1 MAMKTILVT
10 GFAAFGGEKINPSW
24 EAVKQLD
31 QLIIDEHQLIARQLP
46 CSFAESSQ
54 HLTKLLEELQ
64 PQIVLNIGQAG
75 GRLDISLERVA
86 INLDDARIADNL
98 GAQPIDQIII
108 KDAPSAYFTN
118 LPLKAILQAVR
129 SNGIPA
135 SISYSAG
142 TFVCNHVFYTLM
154 HWINTVNPAIKGGFI
169 HIPYLP
175 EQAAVLGAQPSMTRE
190 TVISGLKIILKTII
204 TTPQDISAVGG
215 TIC

>member
-1 MAMKTILVT
+1 MKTILIT
-10 GFAAFGGEKINPSW
+10 GFEAFGGGKINPSW

-46 CSFAESSQ
+46 CSFAESSE

-98 GAQPIDQIII
+98 GAQPIDQTII
-108 KDAPSAYFTN
+108 KDAPNAYFTN
-118 LPLKAILQAVR
+118 LPLKALLQVAR
-129 SNGIPA
+129 NNGIPA

-175 EQAAVLGAQPSMTRE
+175 EQAAALGAQPSMTQE
-190 TVISGLKIILKTII
+190 TVISGLKTILKTII
-204 TTPQDISAVGG
+204 ATPKDISAVGG

>member
-1 MAMKTILVT
+1 MKTILIT

-46 CSFAESSQ
+46 CSFAESSG

-98 GAQPIDQIII
+98 GAQPIDQTII
-108 KDAPSAYFTN
+108 KNAPNAYFTN
-118 LPLKAILQAVR
+118 LPLKAILQVAR
-129 SNGIPA
+129 NNGIPA

-154 HWINTVNPAIKGGFI
+154 HWINTLNPAIKGGFI

-175 EQAAVLGAQPSMTRE
+175 EQAAALGAQPSMTAE
-190 TVISGLKIILKTII
+190 TVINGLKIILKTII
-204 TTPQDISAVGG
+204 ATPQDISAVGG

>member
-1 MAMKTILVT
+1 MKTILIT
-10 GFAAFGGEKINPSW
+10 GFEAFGGGKINPSW

-31 QLIIDEHQLIARQLP
+31 QLIIDGHQLIARQLP
-46 CSFAESSQ
+46 CSFTESSE

-98 GAQPIDQIII
+98 GTQPIDQTII
-108 KDAPSAYFTN
+108 KNAPNAYFTN
-118 LPLKAILQAVR
+118 LPLKAILQVAR

-175 EQAAVLGAQPSMTRE
+175 EQAAALGAQPSMTQE
-190 TVISGLKIILKTII
+190 TVISGLKTILKTII
-204 TTPQDISAVGG
+204 ATPKDISAVGG

>member
-1 MAMKTILVT
+1 MKTILIT

-46 CSFAESSQ
+46 CSFAESSE

-98 GAQPIDQIII
+98 GAQPIDQTII
-108 KDAPSAYFTN
+108 KDAPNAYFTN
-118 LPLKAILQAVR
+118 LPLKALLQVAR
-129 SNGIPA
+129 NNGIPA

-175 EQAAVLGAQPSMTRE
+175 EQAAALGAQPSMTQE
-190 TVISGLKIILKTII
+190 TVISGLKTILKTII
-204 TTPQDISAVGG
+204 ATPKDISAVGG

>member
-1 MAMKTILVT
+1 MNTILIT

-31 QLIIDEHQLIARQLP
+31 QLIIDEYQLIARQLP
-46 CSFAESSQ
+46 CSFAESSE
-54 HLTKLLEELQ
+54 HLIKLLEELQ

-98 GAQPIDQIII
+98 GAQPIDQTII
-108 KDAPSAYFTN
+108 KNAPSAYFTN
-118 LPLKAILQAVR
+118 LPLKALLQSAR
-129 SNGIPA
+129 NNGIPA

-154 HWINTVNPAIKGGFI
+154 HWINTLNPAIKGGFI

-175 EQAAVLGAQPSMTRE
+175 EQAAALGAQPSMTQE

-204 TTPQDISAVGG
+204 ATPQDISTVGG

>member
-1 MAMKTILVT
+1 MKTILIT

-46 CSFAESSQ
+46 CSFAESSE
-54 HLTKLLEELQ
+54 HLNKLLEELQ

-98 GAQPIDQIII
+98 GAQPIDQTII
-108 KDAPSAYFTN
+108 KDAPNAYFTN
-118 LPLKAILQAVR
+118 LPLKALLQAAR
-129 SNGIPA
+129 NNGVPA

-154 HWINTVNPAIKGGFI
+154 HWINTLNPAIRGGFI

-175 EQAAVLGAQPSMTRE
+175 EQAAALGAQPSMTQE
-190 TVISGLKIILKTII
+190 TVISGLKTILKTII
-204 TTPQDISAVGG
+204 ATPKDISAVGG

>member
-1 MAMKTILVT
+1 MNTILIT

-31 QLIIDEHQLIARQLP
+31 QLIIDEYQLIARQLP
-46 CSFAESSQ
+46 CSFTESSE
-54 HLTKLLEELQ
+54 HLIKLLEELQ

-98 GAQPIDQIII
+98 GAQPIDQTII
-108 KDAPSAYFTN
+108 KNAPSAYFTN
-118 LPLKAILQAVR
+118 LPLKALLQAAR
-129 SNGIPA
+129 NNGIPA

-154 HWINTVNPAIKGGFI
+154 HWINMLNPAIKGGFI

-175 EQAAVLGAQPSMTRE
+175 EQAAALGAQPSMTQE
-190 TVISGLKIILKTII
+190 TVISGLKVILKTII
-204 TTPQDISAVGG
+204 ATPQDITAVGG

>member
-1 MAMKTILVT
+1 MKTILLT
-10 GFAAFGGEKINPSW
+10 GFEAFGGEKINPSW

-31 QLIIDEHQLIARQLP
+31 QLIIEEYQLIARQLP
-46 CSFAESSQ
+46 CSFTESSQ
-54 HLTKLLEELQ
+54 RLIQLLEELQ

-98 GAQPIDQIII
+98 GAQPIDQTII

-118 LPLKAILQAVR
+118 LPLKAILQTAR

-175 EQAAVLGAQPSMTRE
+175 EQAAALVAQPSMTQE
-190 TVISGLKIILKTII
+190 TVISGLKIILKTVIS
-204 TTPQDISAVGG
+204 TPQDISVVGG

>member
-1 MAMKTILVT
+1 MKTILLT
-10 GFAAFGGEKINPSW
+10 GFEAFGGEKINPSW

-46 CSFAESSQ
+46 CSFTGSSQ
-54 HLTKLLEELQ
+54 RLIQLLEELQ

-98 GAQPIDQIII
+98 GAQPIDQTII

-118 LPLKAILQAVR
+118 LPLKAILQTAR
-129 SNGIPA
+129 SNGVPA

-175 EQAAVLGAQPSMTRE
+175 EQAAALVAQPSMTQE
-190 TVISGLKIILKTII
+190 TVISGLKIIIKTII
-204 TTPQDISAVGG
+204 ATPQDISVVGG

>member
-1 MAMKTILVT
+1 MKTILIT
-10 GFAAFGGEKINPSW
+10 GFEAFGGEKINPSW

-31 QLIIDEHQLIARQLP
+31 QLIIEEYQLIARQLP
-46 CSFAESSQ
+46 CSFTESSQ
-54 HLTKLLEELQ
+54 RLIQLLEELQ

-98 GAQPIDQIII
+98 GAQPIDQTII

-118 LPLKAILQAVR
+118 LPLKAILQTAR

-175 EQAAVLGAQPSMTRE
+175 EQAAALVAQPSMTQE
-190 TVISGLKIILKTII
+190 TVISGLKIILKTVIS
-204 TTPQDISAVGG
+204 TPQDISAVGG

>member
-1 MAMKTILVT
+1 MKTILIT
-10 GFAAFGGEKINPSW
+10 GFEAFGGEKINPSW

-31 QLIIDEHQLIARQLP
+31 QLIIEEHQLIARQLP
-46 CSFAESSQ
+46 CSFTESSQ
-54 HLTKLLEELQ
+54 RLIQLLEELQ

-98 GAQPIDQIII
+98 GAQPIDQTII

-118 LPLKAILQAVR
+118 LPLKAILQTAR

-175 EQAAVLGAQPSMTRE
+175 EQAAALVAQPSMTQE
-190 TVISGLKIILKTII
+190 TVISGLKIILKTVIS
-204 TTPQDISAVGG
+204 TPQDISAVGG

>member
-1 MAMKTILVT
+1 MNTILIT

-31 QLIIDEHQLIARQLP
+31 KLIIDEYQLIARQLP
-46 CSFAESSQ
+46 CSFTESSE
-54 HLTKLLEELQ
+54 HLIKLLEELQ

-75 GRLDISLERVA
+75 GHLDISLERVA

-98 GAQPIDQIII
+98 GAQPIDQTII
-108 KDAPSAYFTN
+108 KNAPSAYFTN
-118 LPLKAILQAVR
+118 LPLKALLQAAR
-129 SNGIPA
+129 NNGIPA

-154 HWINTVNPAIKGGFI
+154 HWINTLNPAIKGGFI

-175 EQAAVLGAQPSMTRE
+175 EQAAALGAQPSMTQE
-190 TVISGLKIILKTII
+190 TVINGLKIILKTII
-204 TTPQDISAVGG
+204 ATPQDISTVGG

>member
-1 MAMKTILVT
+1 MKTILLT
-10 GFAAFGGEKINPSW
+10 GFEAFGGEKINPSW

-46 CSFAESSQ
+46 CSFTESSQ
-54 HLTKLLEELQ
+54 HLIKLLEELQ

-98 GAQPIDQIII
+98 GAQPIDQTII

-118 LPLKAILQAVR
+118 LPLKAILQTAR

-154 HWINTVNPAIKGGFI
+154 HWIDAVNPAIKGGFI

-175 EQAAVLGAQPSMTRE
+175 EQAAALGAQPSMTQE
-190 TVISGLKIILKTII
+190 TVINGLKIIIKTII

>member
-1 MAMKTILVT
+1 MNTILIT

-31 QLIIDEHQLIARQLP
+31 KLIIDEYQLIARQLP
-46 CSFAESSQ
+46 CSFTESSE
-54 HLTKLLEELQ
+54 HLIKLLEELQ

-98 GAQPIDQIII
+98 GAQPIDQTII
-108 KDAPSAYFTN
+108 KNAPSAYFTN
-118 LPLKAILQAVR
+118 LPLKALLQAAR
-129 SNGIPA
+129 NNGIPA

-154 HWINTVNPAIKGGFI
+154 HWINTLNPAIKGGFI

-175 EQAAVLGAQPSMTRE
+175 EQAAALGAQPSMTQE
-190 TVISGLKIILKTII
+190 TVINGLKIILKTII
-204 TTPQDISAVGG
+204 ATPQDISTVGG

>member
-1 MAMKTILVT
+1 MKTILIT
-10 GFAAFGGEKINPSW
+10 GFEAFGGGKINPSW

-31 QLIIDEHQLIARQLP
+31 QLIIDGHQLIARQLP
-46 CSFAESSQ
+46 CSFTESSE

-98 GAQPIDQIII
+98 GAQPIDQTII
-108 KDAPSAYFTN
+108 KDAPNAYFTN
-118 LPLKAILQAVR
+118 LPLKALLQVAR
-129 SNGIPA
+129 NNGIPA

-175 EQAAVLGAQPSMTRE
+175 EQAAALGAQPSMTQE
-190 TVISGLKIILKTII
+190 TVISGLKTILKTII
-204 TTPQDISAVGG
+204 ATPKDISAVGG

>member
-1 MAMKTILVT
+1 MAMKTILIT

-46 CSFAESSQ
+46 CSFAESSE

-98 GAQPIDQIII
+98 GAQPIDQTII
-108 KDAPSAYFTN
+108 KDAPNAYFTN
-118 LPLKAILQAVR
+118 LPLKALLQVAR
-129 SNGIPA
+129 NNGIPA

-175 EQAAVLGAQPSMTRE
+175 EQAAALGAQPSMTQE
-190 TVISGLKIILKTII
+190 TVISGLKTILKTII
-204 TTPQDISAVGG
+204 ATPKDISAVGG

>member
-1 MAMKTILVT
+1 MKTILIT
-10 GFAAFGGEKINPSW
+10 GFEAFGGEKINPSW

-54 HLTKLLEELQ
+54 HLIKLLEELQ

-86 INLDDARIADNL
+86 INLDDARIADNS
-98 GAQPIDQIII
+98 GAQPIDQTII
-108 KDAPSAYFTN
+108 KDAPSAYFAN
-118 LPLKAILQAVR
+118 LPLKAILQAAR

-154 HWINTVNPAIKGGFI
+154 HWINTVSPAIRGGFI

-175 EQAAVLGAQPSMTRE
+175 EQAAALGAQPSMTQE
-190 TVISGLKIILKTII
+190 TVISGLKVILKTII
-204 TTPQDISAVGG
+204 ATPKDIRAVGG

>member
-1 MAMKTILVT
+1 MKTILIT

-31 QLIIDEHQLIARQLP
+31 QLIIDGHQLIARQLP
-46 CSFAESSQ
+46 CSFTESSE

-98 GAQPIDQIII
+98 GTQPIDQTII
-108 KDAPSAYFTN
+108 KNAPNAYFTN
-118 LPLKAILQAVR
+118 LPLKAILQVAR

-154 HWINTVNPAIKGGFI
+154 HWINKVSPDVRGGFI

-175 EQAAVLGAQPSMTRE
+175 EQAAALGTQPSMTAE
-190 TVISGLKIILKTII
+190 TVINGLKIILKTII
-204 TTPQDISAVGG
+204 ATPQDISAVGG

>member
-1 MAMKTILVT
+1 MKTILIT

-31 QLIIDEHQLIARQLP
+31 QLIIDEHQLIAHQLP
-46 CSFAESSQ
+46 CSFTESSEY
-54 HLTKLLEELQ
+54 LTKLLEELQ

-98 GAQPIDQIII
+98 GAQPIDQTII
-108 KDAPSAYFTN
+108 KDAPNAYFTN
-118 LPLKAILQAVR
+118 LPLKAILQVAR

-135 SISYSAG
+135 SISHSAG

-154 HWINTVNPAIKGGFI
+154 HWINTLNPAIKGGFI

-175 EQAAVLGAQPSMTRE
+175 EQAAALGAQPSMTQE
-190 TVISGLKIILKTII
+190 TVISGLKTILKTII
-204 TTPQDISAVGG
+204 ATPKDISAVGG

>member
-1 MAMKTILVT
+1 MKIILLT
-10 GFAAFGGEKINPSW
+10 GFEAFGGEKINPSW

-31 QLIIDEHQLIARQLP
+31 QLIIDEYQLIARQLP
-46 CSFAESSQ
+46 CSFTGSSQ
-54 HLTKLLEELQ
+54 RLIQLLEELQ

-75 GRLDISLERVA
+75 GRLDISLERIA

-98 GAQPIDQIII
+98 GAQPIDQTII
-108 KDAPSAYFTN
+108 KDAPNAYFTN
-118 LPLKAILQAVR
+118 LPLKAILQTAR

-154 HWINTVNPAIKGGFI
+154 HWINTFNPAIKGGFI

-175 EQAAVLGAQPSMTRE
+175 EQAAALVAQPSMTQE
-190 TVISGLKIILKTII
+190 TVISGLKVIIKTII
-204 TTPQDISAVGG
+204 ATPQDISAVGG

>member
-1 MAMKTILVT
+1 MKTILIT
-10 GFAAFGGEKINPSW
+10 GFEAFGGEKINPSW

-46 CSFAESSQ
+46 CTFTESSEY
-54 HLTKLLEELQ
+54 LTKLLEGLQ

-98 GAQPIDQIII
+98 GAQPIDQTII
-108 KDAPSAYFTN
+108 KNAPNAYFTN
-118 LPLKAILQAVR
+118 LPLKAILQAAR
-129 SNGIPA
+129 NNGVPA

-154 HWINTVNPAIKGGFI
+154 HWINTVSPDVRGGFI

-175 EQAAVLGAQPSMTRE
+175 EQAAVLGAQPSMTAE
-190 TVISGLKIILKTII
+190 TVINGLKIILKTII
-204 TTPQDISAVGG
+204 ATPQDISAVGG